1 MYFARKTRERAPQSD
16 NDHDGRN
23 GKVDKK
29 NITQCGVTAILLDQM
44 LKYSCSICCVTTVT
58 LFHVP
63 THTRAPIYSRC
74 RLPVPAVTL

>member
-1 MYFARKTRERAPQSD
+1 MYFARKTRERAPQND

-63 THTRAPIYSRC
+63 THTHTIYSHC
-74 RLPVPAVTL
+74 RLPVPAVAL